1 MPVEN
6 SIDDLLSPGIF
17 SRIMRKTSD
26 AIQSAQ
32 LNNKIRKLNRTDKH
46 EYQGWLGGVV
56 HKGPYFFASKDGTLI
71 GAYKTFDDAMKAL
84 TLEEMLG
91 GGQ

>member
-1 MPVEN
+1 
-6 SIDDLLSPGIF
+6 
-17 SRIMRKTSD
+17 MRKPSD
-26 AIQSAQ
+26 AIEAVQI
-32 LNNKIRKLNRTDKH
+32 NNKIRKLNRTDKH

-71 GAYKTFDDAMKAL
+71 GAYKTFDEAMKAL
-84 TLEEMLG
+84 TLGEMLG